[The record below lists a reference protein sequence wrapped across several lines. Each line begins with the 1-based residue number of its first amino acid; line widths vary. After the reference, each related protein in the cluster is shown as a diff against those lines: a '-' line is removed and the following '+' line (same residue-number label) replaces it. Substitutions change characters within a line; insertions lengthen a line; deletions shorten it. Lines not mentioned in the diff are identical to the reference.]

1 MISSVT
7 RLQQQEWKVWGISS
21 LLWEI
26 EVEEKRRGWERL
38 WEYRARWLVSK
49 KKKVEEP
56 QRRTD
61 MFFFSLS
68 ISCRL
73 LLWHVTEDTNSWVRE
88 KLQAAFIWPL
98 IGAFSHT
105 YVHTLTHT
113 AKVMC
118 AHTQTLTNTT
128 KSHARAHTDTHKH
141 ICIQSV
147 QKVKKRITF
156 QLQQMLISFTSNP
169 ASFRHLPLSCS
180 YSICLAMTTNP
191 STGVNLA
198 LSSWYRQLLSNWS
211 L

>member
-26 EVEEKRRGWERL
+26 EVEEKRRGCERL
-38 WEYRARWLVSK
+38 WEYRARWLMSK
-49 KKKVEEP
+49 KKK
-56 QRRTD
+56 RLKNHKGGRTC
-61 MFFFSLS
+61 FFFPWASVVGCCSGMSQRTQTAESERSCKLLS
-68 ISCRL
+68 SDL
-73 LLWHVTEDTNSWVRE
+73 S
-88 KLQAAFIWPL
+88 
-98 IGAFSHT
+98 GAFSHT

-147 QKVKKRITF
+147 QKVKKKNHFSITADAYF
-156 QLQQMLISFTSNP
+156 LHLQ
-169 ASFRHLPLSCS
+169 
-180 YSICLAMTTNP
+180 
-191 STGVNLA
+191 
-198 LSSWYRQLLSNWS
+198 SS
-211 L
+211 